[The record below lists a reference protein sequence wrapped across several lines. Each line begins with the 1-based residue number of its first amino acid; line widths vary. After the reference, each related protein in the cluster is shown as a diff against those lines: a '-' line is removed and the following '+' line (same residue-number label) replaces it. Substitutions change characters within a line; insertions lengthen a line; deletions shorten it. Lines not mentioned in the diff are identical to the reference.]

1 MQRIKPE
8 FFVFSP
14 YTPYLTLKKKLLII
28 AMIIFASTAGYAQKI
43 EIDKETGVISADG
56 TDYAILLKENA
67 PGQLGINKNFTIA
80 NLEGEELLYFVF
92 TQEPELNDLGYETG
106 KTLTFYTLN
115 FIQSGKQGQR
125 SGTMRA
131 IGAAKLAC
139 FFRSSTILYTFKDS
153 TGI

>member
-1 MQRIKPE
+1 M
-8 FFVFSP
+8 
-14 YTPYLTLKKKLLII
+14 KKLLIT

-56 TDYAILLKENA
+56 TEYAILLKENA

-92 TQEPELNDLGYETG
+92 TQEPELNGRGYETG

-115 FIQSGKQGQR
+115 FIQSGKQGR
-125 SGTMRA
+125 RNGTMRA
-131 IGAAKLAC
+131 AGAAKLAVKHALIVEGEIDPVAESK
-139 FFRSSTILYTFKDS
+139 FLLKYRQR
-153 TGI
+153 